1 MIELGCHLDDENCDS
16 AKSSK
21 DTLDVVLPRT
31 DNHSPRIIPQR
42 GSEKRIKVVE
52 NLLVVVSLRGTQE
65 FD

>member
-21 DTLDVVLPRT
+21 ETLDVVLRT

-52 NLLVVVSLRGTQE
+52 NLLVVVSLRGTRE